1 MMDLDVK
8 SFEVQNEITNPIL
21 DSKKRKKKKNNEDN
35 KRKEERKRAPKCDI
49 LITILSPLKPSLD
62 YHDHTT

>member
-21 DSKKRKKKKNNEDN
+21 DSKKRKKKKTMKTTRE
-35 KRKEERKRAPKCDI
+35 KRKERGLQNVI
-49 LITILSPLKPSLD
+49 F
-62 YHDHTT
+62 